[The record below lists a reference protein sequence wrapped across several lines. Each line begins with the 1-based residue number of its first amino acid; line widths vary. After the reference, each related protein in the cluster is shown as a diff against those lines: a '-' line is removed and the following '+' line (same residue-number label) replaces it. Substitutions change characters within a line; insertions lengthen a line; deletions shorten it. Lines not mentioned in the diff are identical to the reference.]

1 MLCKNCGKE
10 IADTAKFCGYCGAQV
25 EATPVAPAE
34 PTPAAQ
40 PQESVTNIFGVETPT
55 VPEETTVMAP
65 VKPAEPVSQQPDL
78 SWIADTAPAQPK
90 TPEPTPVVETP
101 VVEAPKVELPSFDVA
116 TPEPAVTPAPAEI
129 PVAPAPVEP
138 TVEVPT
144 LETPTPVVETPV
156 VAPLPEVKPV
166 EEVKIDTLPV
176 PPKEPEAVKEP
187 EVKVNNKKDFSTFLI
202 LFLTVVVVLLGVFI
216 VWDKFLNV
224 APAEEVDV
232 EAGKLT
238 EADAL
243 KIAQEK
249 YDALYG
255 ETFVNLYA
263 SIVSGD
269 IEEAGKHFTKDAI
282 SRIGANYTTGLFGTA
297 NQTKRTLVVVM
308 FDENKIIIKGKNDT
322 DKQYYYMTLIKVGED
337 WLIDMFE

>member
-25 EATPVAPAE
+25 EAIPVTPAE
-34 PTPAAQ
+34 VPAEQ
-40 PQESVTNIFGVETPT
+40 PQESVTNIFGVETPAVT
-55 VPEETTVMAP
+55 EETTVMAP
-65 VKPAEPVSQQPDL
+65 VKEPASQQPDL
-78 SWIADTAPAQPK
+78 SWIADTAPAAPA
-90 TPEPTPVVETP
+90 TPVAPAEPVPTP
-101 VVEAPKVELPSFDVA
+101 AVELPSFDMA
-116 TPEPAVTPAPAEI
+116 TPEPAVAPAPAEV
-129 PVAPAPVEP
+129 PVAPVPTEPV
-138 TVEVPT
+138 VETPT
-144 LETPTPVVETPV
+144 LEVPVAPVVETPV
-156 VAPLPEVKPV
+156 VAPLPEVKPL

-224 APAEEVDV
+224 EPPKEVDV

-255 ETFVNLYA
+255 DTFVTIYTNA
-263 SIVSGD
+263 VAGD
-269 IEEAGKHFTKDAI
+269 VEEAGKYFTNDAV
-282 SRIGANYTTGLFGTA
+282 SRMGVSYTIGLFGVV
-297 NQTKRTLVVVM
+297 NQTKRTLSVEL
-308 FDENKIIIKGKNDT
+308 FDENKIIVKGKNDT